1 MGPTIVSDKG
11 LVFSAAEELRCFYRS
26 ANSVL
31 NTLVKPNEEVQM
43 QLLYT
48 HCVPIL
54 SYACAVKT
62 YRSREFQE
70 CNTALNDA
78 IRKIFSYNRWESVRA
93 LRDSFGYKSLTE
105 IFAKSRSKFI
115 SRLPHHCN
123 PIIAW
128 LASL

>member
-1 MGPTIVSDKG
+1 MITTTVVSDKG
-11 LVFSAAEELRCFYRS
+11 LRCFYRS

-31 NTLVKPNEEVQM
+31 NTLVKANEEVQL

-48 HCVPIL
+48 NCVPIL

-62 YRSREFQE
+62 YSAREFQD

-105 IFAKSRSKFI
+105 IFANSRNKFL
-115 SRLPHHCN
+115 SCLPHHRN
-123 PIIAW
+123 PLIAW